1 MENINLRFAKT
12 LRTLRTEK
20 GLTQEQL
27 AEASGLD
34 YKYLQKLEG
43 KNPSS
48 PTLETLNKLASGL
61 NITLIDLVN
70 ELSDP

>member
-48 PTLETLNKLASGL
+48 PTLETLNKLAMGL
-61 NITLIDLVN
+61 DITLIDLVN
-70 ELSDP
+70 ELSDS